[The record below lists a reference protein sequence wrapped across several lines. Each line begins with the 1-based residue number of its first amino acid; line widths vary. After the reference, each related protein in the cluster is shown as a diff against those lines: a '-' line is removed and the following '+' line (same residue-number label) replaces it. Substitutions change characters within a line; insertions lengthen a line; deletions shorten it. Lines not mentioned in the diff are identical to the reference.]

1 MILAP
6 IIGLITVISV
16 TVFSHVQNL
25 LGILCP
31 ESADLLTDYTFMI
44 VKFPQYFAVSIYF
57 VIYETL
63 YTVRQ
68 LPSVVTCF
76 YKTCYTVN
84 YSIAILAVL
93 FLHLQRTIPD
103 CFQCNSSFDSYFH
116 LKLNG
121 DVHPNQGPCHGDTF
135 KFCQWNL
142 DSIAVNDFIKIPLIE
157 TYNSV
162 YKYDIITTSET

>member
-6 IIGLITVISV
+6 IIGLTTVITV

-31 ESADLLTDYTFMI
+31 ESTDLLTDYTFMM
-44 VKFPQYFAVSIYF
+44 VKFSQYFAVSIYF

-63 YTVRQ
+63 YILRQ

-76 YKTCYTVN
+76 YKTCYTAN
-84 YSIAILAVL
+84 CSIALLAIL

-103 CFQCNSSFDSYFH
+103 CFQCNSFFDSYFH
-116 LKLNG
+116 LKLSG
-121 DVHPNQGPCHGDTF
+121 DVYPNPGRCHGNTF
-135 KFCQWNL
+135 KFCHWNL
-142 DSIAVNDFIKIPLIE
+142 DSIAVNDLIKIPLTE
-157 TYNSV
+157 A
-162 YKYDIITTSET
+162 